1 MQSEL
6 AHRLNP
12 WKTSWV
18 SCPNQ
23 KRKIEEHLIQLPM
36 SKSIFG
42 PVVKVDRGKN
52 MLASDRGADS
62 GTQKNGGSIF
72 AAAQPA
78 KKVEVGKVP
87 MFATATVRKRIEVN
101 IGDLSKF
108 SANAQVQ
115 RDALSLIN
123 QTNVDKLKIEVVMEI
138 GQSQQMRHQEV
149 AQRIMGLSTHISIR
163 DCKADTLM
171 LIDAINECIHPDA
184 QTGLLARIG
193 FAKKIPQSE
202 FDSKVSHI
210 TALSKELHE
219 DTQDL
224 QDLLTQS
231 KKLREEIEEIK
242 LELDPIIVH
251 CQFFSEYDK
260 DNFPQGLYIARLT
273 GLLTTFSTLSH
284 NTIQLKAFEE
294 SVLQLIDTILQTSL
308 TDIPLWL
315 TNCNDQHQKQRIL
328 TKLQSHA

>member
-1 MQSEL
+1 
-6 AHRLNP
+6 
-12 WKTSWV
+12 
-18 SCPNQ
+18 
-23 KRKIEEHLIQLPM
+23 M

-42 PVVKVDRGKN
+42 PAVKVDSGKN
-52 MLASDRGADS
+52 ISASGKGAIF
-62 GTQKNGGSIF
+62 GAQKNGGSIF

-78 KKVEVGKVP
+78 KKVEAGKTP
-87 MFATATVRKRIEVN
+87 MFVTATVRKRIEVN

-108 SANAQVQ
+108 STNTQVQ

-138 GQSQQMRHQEV
+138 GQPQQMRHQKIAEKTMQLTMHPAV
-149 AQRIMGLSTHISIR
+149 ALCKSDTSI
-163 DCKADTLM
+163 
-171 LIDAINECIHPDA
+171 LIDEINDCVHPDS

-193 FAKKIPQSE
+193 FAKKTTQPE
-202 FDSKVSHI
+202 FESKVVRI
-210 TALSKELHE
+210 TVLSKKLHGE
-219 DTQDL
+219 AQAL
-224 QDLLTQS
+224 QDLINES
-231 KKLREEIEEIK
+231 AKLRAEIEEIK

-273 GLLTTFSTLSH
+273 GLLTTFHTLSQ

-294 SVLQLIDTILQTSL
+294 SLIQLIDTILQTTL

-315 TNCNDQHQKQRIL
+315 TNCNDQTQKQRIL

>member
-1 MQSEL
+1 
-6 AHRLNP
+6 
-12 WKTSWV
+12 
-18 SCPNQ
+18 
-23 KRKIEEHLIQLPM
+23 M

-42 PVVKVDRGKN
+42 PVVKVDRGTNLLVSGK
-52 MLASDRGADS
+52 GADF
-62 GTQKNGGSIF
+62 GAQKNGGSIF

-78 KKVEVGKVP
+78 KKVEVGKTP
-87 MFATATVRKRIEVN
+87 MFVTATVRKRIEVN

-108 SANAQVQ
+108 STNAQVQ

-123 QTNVDKLKIEVVMEI
+123 QTNVDKLKIDVVMEI
-138 GQSQQMRHQEV
+138 GQPQQMRHQEV
-149 AQRIMGLSTHISIR
+149 AQRIMGLSTHAAIAE
-163 DCKADTLM
+163 CKTNTLI
-171 LIDAINECIHPDA
+171 LIDEIKDCVHPDS

-193 FAKKIPQSE
+193 FAKKTTQPE
-202 FDSKVSHI
+202 FDSKVTNI
-210 TALSKELHE
+210 TVLSKKLHG
-219 DTQDL
+219 DAQAL
-224 QDLLTQS
+224 QDLLIQS
-231 KKLREEIEEIK
+231 KRIQEEIEEIK

-294 SVLQLIDTILQTSL
+294 SVLQLIDTILQTTL

-315 TNCNDQHQKQRIL
+315 TNCNDQTQKQSIL
-328 TKLQSHA
+328 TKLQSYGKV